1 MLSSQL
7 LFVGFI
13 IVQALTQ
20 QKALALFTPA
30 LKVSFQSTTRN
41 FPPVSRQI
49 FGSSG
54 SNSDLDGELDKFFE
68 LAAES
73 GYENI
78 KNMTPEERVE
88 RVIRGEQLENE
99 IFDLRSEL
107 MMLEDDIMAGKQG
120 IDVAAVKEMR
130 LKMNSLKTE
139 YKDIVGAK
147 DLPLYFGRLPDSMQ

>member
-1 MLSSQL
+1 MLYVQL
-7 LFVGFI
+7 LFLACVIFQ
-13 IVQALTQ
+13 VLTQ
-20 QKALALFTPA
+20 QKALAFVPA
-30 LKVSFQSTTRN
+30 LHGSFKSVVRN
-41 FPPVSRQI
+41 FPPRVLHI
-49 FGSSG
+49 LASSG
-54 SNSDLDGELDKFFE
+54 SSSDLDGELDKFFE

-107 MMLEDDIMAGKQG
+107 MMLEDDIMSGKQG
-120 IDVAAVKEMR
+120 IDIEAVKEMR
-130 LKMNSLKTE
+130 KRMNSLKTE
-139 YKDIVGAK
+139 YKEIVGAK

>member
-1 MLSSQL
+1 
-7 LFVGFI
+7 
-13 IVQALTQ
+13 
-20 QKALALFTPA
+20 
-30 LKVSFQSTTRN
+30 
-41 FPPVSRQI
+41 
-49 FGSSG
+49 
-54 SNSDLDGELDKFFE
+54 
-68 LAAES
+68 
-73 GYENI
+73 
-78 KNMTPEERVE
+78 MTPEERVE

>member
-1 MLSSQL
+1 MSSSA
-7 LFVGFI
+7 G
-13 IVQALTQ
+13 
-20 QKALALFTPA
+20 
-30 LKVSFQSTTRN
+30 
-41 FPPVSRQI
+41 
-49 FGSSG
+49 
-54 SNSDLDGELDKFFE
+54 DLDGELDKFFE

-107 MMLEDDIMAGKQG
+107 MQLEDDMMSGKAGVD
-120 IDVAAVKEMR
+120 IPAVKEMR
-130 LKMNSLKTE
+130 TKMDKLKAE

-147 DLPLYFGRLPDSMQ
+147 DLPLYFGRLADSLQWIVSFAVFDDYLSL

>member
-1 MLSSQL
+1 M
-7 LFVGFI
+7 F
-13 IVQALTQ
+13 QALTQ

-30 LKVSFQSTTRN
+30 FKGSFKSVVRN
-41 FPPVSRQI
+41 YPATPRHI

-54 SNSDLDGELDKFFE
+54 SDSDLDGELDKFFE
-68 LAAES
+68 QAAQS

-120 IDVAAVKEMR
+120 IDVATVKEMR

>member
-1 MLSSQL
+1 MVSSPL
-7 LFVGFI
+7 LFVACI
-13 IVQALTQ
+13 IFQALTQ
-20 QKALALFTPA
+20 HKAHALFTPA
-30 LKVSFQSTTRN
+30 VKGSFKSVVRN
-41 FPPVSRQI
+41 FYPNSRHI
-49 FGSSG
+49 YGSSS
-54 SNSDLDGELDKFFE
+54 SNGDLDAELDKFFE

-107 MMLEDDIMAGKQG
+107 MRLEDDIMAGKQG
-120 IDVAAVKEMR
+120 IDVAAVKDMR
-130 LKMNSLKTE
+130 LKMNSLKAE

-147 DLPLYFGRLPDSMQ
+147 DLPLYFGRLADSMQ